1 MVRGVGTAKG
11 ALTWENTDCQDLYD
25 SEDGTSCPPNWP
37 GTGTSRRRWPETSP
51 RTPPGGSSSQTPR
64 RESSSA
70 SPATPPPWCR
80 PDENRGRARGHVQIH
95 RLTRAGRAL
104 RARPSRPVRPL
115 ETGELPDVRGESALS
130 VPPSPSDDDRWSLE
144 GLVRSQTRITTWT
157 PPTGHVHPT
166 RPDRSRRGAERARRP
181 HVPTRRNRSRVDVRQ
196 RRGHRGRRKRA

>member
-1 MVRGVGTAKG
+1 M
-11 ALTWENTDCQDLYD
+11 
-25 SEDGTSCPPNWP
+25 
-37 GTGTSRRRWPETSP
+37 
-51 RTPPGGSSSQTPR
+51 TPR
-64 RESSSA
+64 MGRA
-70 SPATPPPWCR
+70 ARRTGRARVHPAVDGPRHRPGRHLAEALHRPRVGRVPRHLLRLLPPWCR

-144 GLVRSQTRITTWT
+144 GLVRSRDADHDVDVTHRSR
-157 PPTGHVHPT
+157 PLDPT